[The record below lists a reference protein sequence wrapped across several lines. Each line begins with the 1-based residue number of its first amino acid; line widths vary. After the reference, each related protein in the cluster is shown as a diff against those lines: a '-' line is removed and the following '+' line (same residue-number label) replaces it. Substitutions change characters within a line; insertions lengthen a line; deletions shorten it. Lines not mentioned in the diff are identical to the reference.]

1 MAELMTI
8 VTTPGSTACY
18 AIRLHY
24 ASRCATCRVAGGE
37 KATGSNMTFLLAL
50 WLLKCWSEEL
60 DLQLEDL

>member
-8 VTTPGSTACY
+8 ATTLGSTAWY
-18 AIRLHY
+18 AIRLHTHH
-24 ASRCATCRVAGGE
+24 AVQTCCVAGGE

-50 WLLKCWSEEL
+50 LLLKCWSQEL